1 MKNFLLTMLRLGVFM
16 LILILLPVLA
26 VLILLGFGGPAFL
39 AFIVISSCIYGV
51 AADYIFDGKE
61 G

>member
-1 MKNFLLTMLRLGVFM
+1 MLWLGVFM
-16 LILILLPVLA
+16 MIMISLPSLA

-39 AFIVISSCIYGV
+39 VFMVISSCIFGM

-61 G
+61 GL